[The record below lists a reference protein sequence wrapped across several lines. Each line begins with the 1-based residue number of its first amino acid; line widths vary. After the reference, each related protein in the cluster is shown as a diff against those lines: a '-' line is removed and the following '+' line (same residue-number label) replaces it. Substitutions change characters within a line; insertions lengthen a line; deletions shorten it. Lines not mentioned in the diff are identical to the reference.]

1 MKATYDPDS
10 DALYVR
16 LADASIESS
25 EEVRPGIVLDFDAS
39 GRLVAIE
46 VLDVKLRLARG
57 TDLSTLGAAEVA
69 NMLAY
74 TER

>member
-1 MKATYDPDS
+1 MKASYDPDS

-16 LADASIESS
+16 LADASVESS

-46 VLDVKLRLARG
+46 VLDAKVHLASG
-57 TDLSTLGAAEVA
+57 MDFSTLAAA
-69 NMLAY
+69 
-74 TER
+74 

>member
-1 MKATYDPDS
+1 MKTSYDPET

-16 LADASIESS
+16 LADASVESS

-46 VLDVKLRLARG
+46 VLDAKMHLASG
-57 TDLSTLGAAEVA
+57 MDLSTLAAA
-69 NMLAY
+69 
-74 TER
+74 

>member
-1 MKATYDPDS
+1 MKTSYDPET

-46 VLDVKLRLARG
+46 VLDAKVHLASG
-57 TDLSTLGAAEVA
+57 TDLSTLGPAEGA
-69 NMLAY
+69 NMLV
-74 TER
+74 